1 MDELLP
7 CNGCSRTPGHYERY
21 DITTISVVDLCVDCC
36 EAALA
41 EVVKGVADCLLD
53 DHDSAQAVLAALDA
67 AYGPDMSDDDAPTVK
82 GARALTAYAVALRA
96 VELL

>member
-7 CNGCSRTPGHYERY
+7 CTRCSRTPGHYERY

-67 AYGPDMSDDDAPTVK
+67 AYGPDTSDDTRSIKA
-82 GARALTAYAVALRA
+82 ARALTAYAVALRA

>member
-7 CNGCSRTPGHYERY
+7 CTRCSRTPGHYERY

-53 DHDSAQAVLAALDA
+53 DTDSAQAMLAALDA
-67 AYGPDMSDDDAPTVK
+67 AHGPDMSDDTPPIKA
-82 GARALTAYAVALRA
+82 ARAVVAYAVALRA
-96 VELL
+96 VGLL

>member
-7 CNGCSRTPGHYERY
+7 CTRCSRTPGHYERY
-21 DITTISVVDLCVDCC
+21 DITTIGAVDLCVDCC

-53 DHDSAQAVLAALDA
+53 DHDSAQAVLAAVDA
-67 AYGPDMSDDDAPTVK
+67 AYGPDMSDNTPPIKA
-82 GARALTAYAVALRA
+82 ARALVAYAVALRA
-96 VELL
+96 VGLL

>member
-7 CNGCSRTPGHYERY
+7 CTGCSRTPGHYERY
-21 DITTISVVDLCVDCC
+21 DITTVSVVDLCVDCC

-53 DHDSAQAVLAALDA
+53 DVDSAQAVLAALDA
-67 AYGPDMSDDDAPTVK
+67 AYGPDMSDDTPIKA
-82 GARALTAYAVALRA
+82 ARALVAYAVAFRA
-96 VELL
+96 VGLL

>member
-7 CNGCSRTPGHYERY
+7 CTRCSRTPGHYERY
-21 DITTISVVDLCVDCC
+21 DLTTISAVDLCVDCC

-53 DHDSAQAVLAALDA
+53 DHDSAQAVLAALDGV
-67 AYGPDMSDDDAPTVK
+67 YGPDMSDDTPPIRA
-82 GARALTAYAVALRA
+82 ARTLVAYAVALRA
-96 VELL
+96 VEML